1 MQLDQVPGCGA
12 RSEVLLDNRRWKRVD
27 LAIQELTVCREIRTV
42 LLPLPVL
49 SFPLFCAISAML
61 YEKK

>member
-12 RSEVLLDNRRWKRVD
+12 RSEALLDNARWKRVD

-49 SFPLFCAISAML
+49 SFPLVCAISAML